1 MAMTVRL
8 DDQVADWL
16 RLYRM
21 CTGKSANTLLNQLAR
36 EFFET
41 GPGRAELERGL
52 VEHTDLVERRVQEE
66 LRRHR
71 VRAAARP
78 AASEGPPISGG

>member
-1 MAMTVRL
+1 MTVRL
-8 DDQVADWL
+8 DDQVEDWL

-21 CTGKSANTLLNQLAR
+21 CTGESANAVLNRLAR

-41 GPGRAELERGL
+41 GDGRAELERGL

-66 LRRHR
+66 LRKLG
-71 VRAAARP
+71 V
-78 AASEGPPISGG
+78 SGGPVVD